1 MPAGSAPDERTAGE
15 IADRIGSDRVECRTE
30 RLTVR
35 DLPGD
40 GVTSRT
46 SRLVATGSR
55 RRIVRCVPTEFT
67 APDVIFAE
75 RLNPVASVVD
85 HVPKRGSRIGVDVD
99 VLELP
104 LPWADP
110 VALDGTRLP
119 D

>member
-1 MPAGSAPDERTAGE
+1 
-15 IADRIGSDRVECRTE
+15 
-30 RLTVR
+30 
-35 DLPGD
+35 
-40 GVTSRT
+40 VTSRT

-55 RRIVRCVPTEFT
+55 DGELSVASQRNFT
-67 APDVIFAE
+67 APDAIFAE

-85 HVPKRGSRIGVDVD
+85 HVPERGSRIGVDVD